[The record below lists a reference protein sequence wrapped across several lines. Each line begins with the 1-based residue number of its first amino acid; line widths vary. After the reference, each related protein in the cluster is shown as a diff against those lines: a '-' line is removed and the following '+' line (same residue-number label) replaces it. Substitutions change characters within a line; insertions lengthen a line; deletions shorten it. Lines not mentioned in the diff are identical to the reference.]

1 VHVIQGSAIGRALF
15 IVIATDLEPVHAGTV
30 LVEFADKRR
39 IIVSAGAL
47 KMQDMNTFFSIIVI
61 LVAICQ
67 LDFYTNI
74 LMD

>member
-47 KMQDMNTFFSIIVI
+47 KMQDMNTFFLSLSFWLRFVNLIFTRI
-61 LVAICQ
+61 
-67 LDFYTNI
+67 Y
-74 LMD
+74 